1 MESAK
6 NKRYRYIA
14 SALYALYALYEAYC
28 FIQNLHLRLYW
39 RDIVWEIVW
48 ESPYFL
54 LAFSAALMGASLL
67 FRRDDL
73 FTVGCVLGCIGQGIW
88 ALHFGT
94 VALSKWER
102 RYYWEQRYYTEFLL
116 DFQVFLISMMR
127 NVAGA
132 LLSISLVIAVKKK
145 SRAKKLCWICAA
157 IWLALEIACHYY
169 FKHSYSLYCA
179 SNVIWAAAIIMTGYV
194 FSSDP
199 LEKYES
205 FLLKET
211 TVSGKIQKIEKLKA
225 LRDCGAIT
233 QEDFEAK
240 KKEILEGTL

>member
-1 MESAK
+1 MELTK

-14 SALYALYALYEAYC
+14 SALFAVYALYELYW
-28 FIQNLHLRLYW
+28 FIQNPHYGLYW
-39 RDIVWEIVW
+39 QDIVWEIVW
-48 ESPYFL
+48 KGPYFL

-73 FTVGCVLGCIGQGIW
+73 FTVGCVLGCIGYGIC
-88 ALHFGT
+88 ALYWGT
-94 VALSKWER
+94 DALSKWER
-102 RYYWEQRYYTEFLL
+102 RYYTEVLR
-116 DFQVFLISMMR
+116 DFQISLIYMMCD
-127 NVAGA
+127 VAEA

-169 FKHSYSLYCA
+169 FKNSYSLYCA

-194 FSSDP
+194 FFGDS

-205 FLLKET
+205 VSLKET
-211 TVSGKIQKIEKLKA
+211 TVSGKIEKIEKLKA